1 MRRAIIFQNGG
12 SKAIRIPKQ
21 FNLNCSEV
29 IISQEGERIV
39 ITPIPTPSSWQSFAE
54 SAPRPS
60 EDFMA
65 ERQPLPHAQRTWK

>member
-1 MRRAIIFQNGG
+1 MRKAIVFQNGG
-12 SKAIRIPKQ
+12 SKALRIPKQ
-21 FNLNCSEV
+21 FNLNSSEV

-39 ITPIPTPSSWQSFAE
+39 ITPMPTLSSWQSFAE

-65 ERQPLPHAQRTWK
+65 ERQPLPHTERNWK